1 MKNKKTEILSA
12 FVIVLLVV
20 LLAVIIFAPLM
31 YAEEYPLPQVGD
43 TVATITWGELQDV
56 PIVWGDGNEQ
66 LEDRKVVCQFANSK
80 QFSEHGSHWLLAQNY
95 GQFASLGEATV
106 GQEVVIKSGD
116 VESTYQITYSGVGT
130 VTDDYSTVVDGED
143 KPLLQLDDIEDVLYM
158 YTSYPFDSHDISMQR
173 YVVVGRLISQRVV

>member
-43 TVATITWGELQDV
+43 TVATITWGKLQDV

-80 QFSEHGSHWLLAQNY
+80 QFSEHGSHWL
-95 GQFASLGEATV
+95 LGEATV

-158 YTSYPFDSHDISMQR
+158 YTSYPFDSLDISMQR

>member
-1 MKNKKTEILSA
+1 M
-12 FVIVLLVV
+12 V
-20 LLAVIIFAPLM
+20 
-31 YAEEYPLPQVGD
+31 
-43 TVATITWGELQDV
+43 
-56 PIVWGDGNEQ
+56 
-66 LEDRKVVCQFANSK
+66 
-80 QFSEHGSHWLLAQNY
+80 AQNY

-158 YTSYPFDSHDISMQR
+158 YTSYPFDSLDISMQR

>member
-1 MKNKKTEILSA
+1 MREKQKNGDFECVCDCASGGIACCHHICAAYVCGGVS
-12 FVIVLLVV
+12 
-20 LLAVIIFAPLM
+20 FAT
-31 YAEEYPLPQVGD
+31 G
-43 TVATITWGELQDV
+43 WGYCCYYY
-56 PIVWGDGNEQ
+56 IA
-66 LEDRKVVCQFANSK
+66 DRKGVCQFANSK

-130 VTDDYSTVVDGED
+130 VTDDYSTVVDSDD
-143 KPLLQLDDIEDVLYM
+143 KPLLRLDDIEDVLYM
-158 YTSYPFDSHDISMQR
+158 YTSYPFDSLDISMQR